1 MSDDKQPEP
10 EPPKQDAPEEDDK
23 LSDEPEGNI
32 EKMVE
37 RGHSMEIRSRPSLRL
52 FVR

>member
-10 EPPKQDAPEEDDK
+10 EPPKNDAPEEDDK
-23 LSDEPEGNI
+23 LSEEPEGNI

-37 RGHSMEIRSRPSLRL
+37 RGRQMG
-52 FVR
+52 F